1 MLHPSK
7 HVGVAIARPVDAVY
21 AFAADGANLPRWAAG
36 LASGAVRRDG
46 EDWLADSPMGP
57 VRIRF
62 ADPNPYG
69 VLDHRVTLPSGET
82 QLKPMRVIPNG
93 DGAELTFTL
102 FRLPEVTDAAFAAD
116 AAQVEADLRR
126 LKELLETDG
135 GGRSATG

>member
-1 MLHPSK
+1 MLHPST

-57 VRIRF
+57 IRIRF

-69 VLDHRVTLPSGET
+69 VLDHRVTLPNGET
-82 QLKPMRVIPNG
+82 QLNPMRVVPNG

-102 FRLPEVTDAAFAAD
+102 FRLPGVTDAAFAAD

-135 GGRSATG
+135 GGRAAAG